1 MNCWYLLYEGEK
13 RKAYS
18 LDPFCDHF
26 VLIFHLLRA
35 PSYVR
40 SPLSIFLRS
49 FHWKLF
55 SSGINCVHV
64 EFWNPDGIWP
74 LFSARETLQLGGW
87 YWQNCQRSVRCQW
100 HHRGEYQ
107 PRDLASC
114 LLYYQA
120 PIACGAVSFIPN
132 PCQLRL
138 YLVKGWEWWLW
149 WWCGRWLDKLTL
161 WVAMQLAL
169 LRQTYP
175 SAGLIVVTSFCL
187 LISVATI
194 CCGDNRDPLR
204 RH

>member
-40 SPLSIFLRS
+40 SPSSIFLRS

-87 YWQNCQRSVRCQW
+87 YWQNCQWSVRCQW

-107 PRDLASC
+107 PRDSASR
-114 LLYYQA
+114 LLYYRA